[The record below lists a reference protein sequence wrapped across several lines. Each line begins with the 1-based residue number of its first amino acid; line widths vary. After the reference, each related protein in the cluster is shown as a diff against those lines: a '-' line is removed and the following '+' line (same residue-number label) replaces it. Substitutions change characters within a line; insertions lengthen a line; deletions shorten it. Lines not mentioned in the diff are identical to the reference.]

1 MNTPLRIIISTGL
14 FITAFTSLN
23 LSLFQG
29 ILLNDQL
36 NAYINRSFQT
46 TCLIL
51 RTPYIYSVGSDLN
64 CDLVRNLIG
73 GLLIS
78 SAICVLALG
87 SKKIFLLSALSNYSV
102 I

>member
-1 MNTPLRIIISTGL
+1 MTSST
-14 FITAFTSLN
+14 
-23 LSLFQG
+23 
-29 ILLNDQL
+29 
-36 NAYINRSFQT
+36 
-46 TCLIL
+46 LIL
-51 RTPYIYSVGSDLN
+51 IVASKPPALSYVLPYIYSVGSDLN